1 MTRSLVTGSL
11 VDMIVSHR
19 APLAT
24 VLRKTVVVGLGE
36 LGDDVPGV
44 EEAGNETE
52 TAERD
57 IDEGVCGAEAAL
69 DPDYVRG

>member
-11 VDMIVSHR
+11 VDMIVIHR